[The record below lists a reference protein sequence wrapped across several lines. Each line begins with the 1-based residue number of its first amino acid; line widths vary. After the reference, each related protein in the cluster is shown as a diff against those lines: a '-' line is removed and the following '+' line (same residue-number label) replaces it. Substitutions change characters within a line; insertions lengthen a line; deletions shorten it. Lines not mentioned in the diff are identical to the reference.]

1 MTTREE
7 LKDAFKRLDLVQE
20 ELFGL
25 LPEASKNEVRLYA
38 TSTDAILEGLQK

>member
-20 ELFGL
+20 ELFGVVL
-25 LPEASKNEVRLYA
+25 DDPIEILDKNERGSPLRGPQYR
-38 TSTDAILEGLQK
+38 